1 MAMADELAPLRL
13 RLLDIEAAL
22 QSLPPDAFGQRL
34 DLRTEQAAIREEL
47 RSRSLAGDL
56 LTADQLELRIAHLE
70 RQITAHYA
78 NRLSH
83 ISGPQTGYGGG
94 IDPQILH
101 QMHRRMDETAGIEQL
116 KAEVRRL
123 KDRLA
128 AARRSNV
135 DADWV
140 REGPPADGA
149 PPDR

>member
-1 MAMADELAPLRL
+1 MPAEPLADLRA
-13 RLLDIEAAL
+13 RLIGIATALDAL
-22 QSLPPDAFGQRL
+22 PADAFGPRL
-34 DLRTEQAAIREEL
+34 DLRMEQSSIREEL
-47 RSRSLAGDL
+47 RARSLAGDL

-70 RQITAHYA
+70 RQIEAHYG

-83 ISGPQTGYGGG
+83 LSGAQTGYGGG

-101 QMHRRMDETAGIEQL
+101 QMHRQMDETAGIEQL
-116 KAEVRRL
+116 KTEVQRL
-123 KDRLA
+123 RNRLA

-140 REGPPADGA
+140 KEVPRDDGP